1 MRHSLIYII
10 DMIQVFG
17 FTSLALV
24 CIIGAIVNKAW
35 WHIGTAAMLFVL
47 AAASYADAKKEESEQ
62 NGINLKEDHDPYPE
76 E

>member
-1 MRHSLIYII
+1 MRYSLIYII

-17 FTSLALV
+17 LSAFALV
-24 CIIGAIVNKAW
+24 CIIGAIANKAW

-47 AAASYADAKKEESEQ
+47 AAASFADAKKEEAEQ

>member
-17 FTSLALV
+17 LAALALV

-35 WHIGTAAMLFVL
+35 WHLGTAAMLLVL
-47 AAASYADAKKEESEQ
+47 VWASWKDAKNELKDMQGPFPIGNDSEEDLE
-62 NGINLKEDHDPYPE
+62 
-76 E
+76 